1 MKPDSGSNQFLAI
14 TRAKA
19 KMYEYF
25 VPEDFHITLP
35 DDPARLFVLSIGIL
49 GDLAA
54 HFSRGEEVSASV
66 AKNLLFSAHFFDSY
80 LQSRLESNLDPYL
93 LILGATSY
101 YLCDIPGS
109 ASVLS
114 KKISYSNLDLN
125 CDGLENL
132 LVWLLNGNY
141 SDESIPISELF
152 GDQLDI
158 VRRQVSEFFLTGTGE
173 VDLFSSCAK
182 LRLLAYQE
190 GTPRQLLLAD
200 AIYSV
205 IKRKY
210 ENSTWHSL
218 PTYSSLTKEQ
228 WLPALTKDGFIK
240 ELWPAQHLL
249 GKEGIYRGTSAVVQ
263 MPTSAGKTKSTELII
278 RSAFISGRTQ
288 LAVIV
293 APFRAL
299 CHEIK
304 NDLSDAFDGENVD
317 IDELTDVFQMDFN
330 FEEQETNNKILITTP
345 EKLLYIL
352 RHTPEIA
359 QGLGLLILDEGHQFD
374 SGIRGVTYEL
384 LLTSLRS
391 LLPENCQK
399 VIMSAVIGN
408 ADNINSWFNGTDS
421 VVVNGNDLLPTFK
434 SMGFVSWT
442 DTLGQVQYVSD
453 KNIEDKEFF
462 VPRVIQSVALE
473 RKTGE
478 RKERLFPEK
487 NDGKSISLYLGLKL
501 VQNGGVAIFCGTKG
515 SVSSLQEIAT
525 DIYDRNVDL
534 LAPRSYSDRSEV
546 NKLLN
551 LYIKN
556 LGAES
561 ISTKCAQLGIF
572 SHDGNTPHGIR
583 LAVEH
588 AMHVGKARFVVC
600 TSTLSQGVNLPIRY
614 LIIDGFYQGAE
625 RIKNRDFHNLIGRAG
640 RSGMHTEGS
649 VLFADPLIYDR
660 KRVRRES
667 WKWRQVKN
675 LVDPSNS
682 EPCASNLLSLFDPIH
697 NIEKKQILNVDVLK
711 LLSIY
716 VEDPNEINNL
726 ATKLAGKYTN
736 QGFTESS
743 VRKQLEWKTD
753 IIGAIESFLMF
764 NMEDDGESGSFVS
777 PQLVEGTLAHY
788 LANDEQ
794 KSQLREI
801 FKVLSVNIS
810 NNVANRDQR
819 KLYGRTLY
827 GLWDAKEIES
837 WVNDNLDQLLVT
849 GQDDL
854 IDLFWPLLSSHIS
867 NQSFVKSSQLDSM
880 KELLKNWISGLSF
893 EVMFAQI
900 NASGAK
906 LIWGS
911 RFRDYQIDH
920 VVDICENGFAYEGIL
935 LLGAIIE
942 FVDNLEFEGKQLL
955 IFSLQSFQK
964 RLKYGLPSS
973 ESITIHEMG
982 FSDRVISQELA
993 QLLGSFNLR
1002 FEAMFELRAK
1012 FTEAKELISA
1022 YPSYY
1027 DEILNRYT
1035 P

>member
-1 MKPDSGSNQFLAI
+1 MKPDNGSNQFLAI

-25 VPEDFHITLP
+25 VPENFHISLP
-35 DDPARLFVLSIGIL
+35 GDPARLFILSIGIL

-54 HFSRGEEVSASV
+54 RYSRKEEISPSV
-66 AKNLLFSAHFFDSY
+66 AKDLLFSAHFFDSY
-80 LQSRLESNLDPYL
+80 LQSHLENNIDPYL

-101 YLCDIPGS
+101 YLCNIPGS

-114 KKISYSNLDLN
+114 KKINYSNLDLD
-125 CDGLENL
+125 CDGLEHL

-141 SDESIPISELF
+141 NDERTLGSERL
-152 GDQLDI
+152 GDLI
-158 VRRQVSEFFLTGTGE
+158 NTIRRLVSTFFLTGTGE
-173 VDLFSSCAK
+173 DDLFNSCAK
-182 LRLLAYQE
+182 LRTKIYQD

-205 IKRKY
+205 VKRKY

-218 PTYSSLTKEQ
+218 PTYSNLTRDQ
-228 WLPALTKDGFIK
+228 WFPVLTKDGFIK

-249 GKEGIYRGTSAVVQ
+249 GSSGIYRGVSAVVQ

-278 RSAFISGRTQ
+278 RSAFISERTQ
-288 LAVIV
+288 LAIIV

-304 NDLSDAFDGENVD
+304 NNLSDAFIGEDVD
-317 IDELTDVFQMDFN
+317 IDELTDVFQTDFD
-330 FEEQETNNKILITTP
+330 FEEQLTNKKILITTP

-359 QGLGLLILDEGHQFD
+359 QNLGLLILDEGHQFD

-391 LLPENCQK
+391 LLPESCQRI
-399 VIMSAVIGN
+399 IMSAVIRN
-408 ADNINSWFNGTDS
+408 ADLINEWFNGSDS
-421 VVVNGNDLLPTFK
+421 VVINGNDLLPTFK
-434 SMGFVSWT
+434 SVGFVSWI

-453 KNIEDKEFF
+453 KNIEESEFF
-462 VPRVIQSVALE
+462 VPRVIQSVALAK
-473 RKTGE
+473 KTGE

-487 NDGKSISLYLGLKL
+487 NDGKTISLYLGLKL

-515 SVSSLQEIAT
+515 SVSTLQEIVAN
-525 DIYDRNVDL
+525 IFDRNVDL
-534 LAPRSYSDRSEV
+534 RAPVSFSERIEV
-546 NKLLN
+546 EKLVN
-551 LYIKN
+551 LYSKN
-556 LGAES
+556 LGIES
-561 ISTKCAQLGIF
+561 ISTKCALLGVF

-588 AMHVGKARFVVC
+588 AMHTGKARFVIC
-600 TSTLSQGVNLPIRY
+600 TSTLSQGVNLPIKY

-660 KRVRRES
+660 KRVRREN
-667 WKWRQVKN
+667 WKWYQVKD
-675 LVDPSNS
+675 LIDPSNS
-682 EPCASNLLSLFDPIH
+682 EPCISNLLSLFDPIY
-697 NIEKKQILNVDVLK
+697 NDKRRQPLPIDVLR
-711 LLSIY
+711 LLNIY
-716 VEDPNEINNL
+716 VENPDEVNSL
-726 ATKLAGKYTN
+726 AAKLASKFAE
-736 QGFTESS
+736 QGFTENGIK
-743 VRKQLEWKTD
+743 KQLDWKMSV
-753 IIGAIESFLMF
+753 IAAIESFLMF
-764 NMEDDGESGSFVS
+764 NIEDGESELFIS
-777 PQLVEGTLAHY
+777 PQLVEGTLAY
-788 LANDEQ
+788 FLANDEQ

-801 FKVLSVNIS
+801 FKVLSANIS
-810 NNVANRDQR
+810 NNVVDKDLR
-819 KLYGRTLY
+819 KIYGRTLY

-837 WVNDNLDQLLVT
+837 WVNNNLDKLLVAN
-849 GQDDL
+849 QDNFVD
-854 IDLFWPLLSSHIS
+854 IFWPLLSSHIS
-867 NQSFVKSSQLDSM
+867 NQSFIKCSPPDAM
-880 KELLKNWISGLSF
+880 KELLKSWVSGYSF
-893 EVMFAQI
+893 GEMLKQVGT
-900 NASGAK
+900 SGAQ

-911 RFRDYQIDH
+911 RFREYQINH
-920 VVDICENGFAYEGIL
+920 IVDICESGFAYEGIL
-935 LLGAIIE
+935 LLGAVIE
-942 FVDNLEFEGKQLL
+942 FIDNLEFDEKQPL

-973 ESITIHEMG
+973 ESVILQEMG
-982 FSDRVISQELA
+982 FADRVISQELA
-993 QLLGSFNLR
+993 LLLGSFNLR
-1002 FEAMFELRAK
+1002 FEAIFELRTK
-1012 FTEAKELISA
+1012 FTEAKELISN

-1027 DEILNRYT
+1027 GEILNRYT

>member
-1 MKPDSGSNQFLAI
+1 MKPDTGSNQFLAI

-25 VPEDFHITLP
+25 VPENFHITLP
-35 DDPARLFVLSIGIL
+35 DDPARLFILSIGIL

-54 HFSRGEEVSASV
+54 RYSREEEVPTSV
-66 AKNLLFSAHFFDSY
+66 TKNLLFSAHFFDSY
-80 LQSRLESNLDPYL
+80 LQSRLEDNLDPYL
-93 LILGATSY
+93 LILGSTSY

-109 ASVLS
+109 ANVLS

-125 CDGLENL
+125 CDGLEYL

-141 SDESIPISELF
+141 IDGTILISELF
-152 GDQLDI
+152 GDLVDTI
-158 VRRQVSEFFLTGTGE
+158 RRQVSDFFLTGTGE
-173 VDLFSSCAK
+173 ADMFDSCAK
-182 LRLLAYQE
+182 LRFRAYQE

-200 AIYSV
+200 AVYSV

-218 PTYSSLTKEQ
+218 PAYSNLTRDQWFSVLTKN
-228 WLPALTKDGFIK
+228 GFIK

-317 IDELTDVFQMDFN
+317 IDELTDVFQMDFD
-330 FEEQETNNKILITTP
+330 FEEQQNNNKVLITTP

-359 QGLGLLILDEGHQFD
+359 QSLGLLILDEGHQFD

-408 ADNINSWFNGTDS
+408 ADHINSWFNGMNS

-473 RKTGE
+473 KKTGE

-487 NDGKSISLYLGLKL
+487 NDGKTISLYLGLKL

-525 DIYDRNVDL
+525 NIYDRNVDL
-534 LAPRSYSDRSEV
+534 PAPVSFSDRLEV
-546 NKLLN
+546 EKLLN
-551 LYIKN
+551 LYAKN
-556 LGAES
+556 LGVES

-588 AMHVGKARFVVC
+588 AMHVGKARFVIC

-649 VLFADPLIYDR
+649 ILFADPLIYDR
-660 KRVRRES
+660 KRVRREN
-667 WKWRQVKN
+667 WKWHQVKN

-682 EPCASNLLSLFDPIH
+682 EPCVSNLLSLFDPIQ
-697 NIEKKQILNVDVLK
+697 NDEKKQHLNIDVLK
-711 LLSIY
+711 LLNIY
-716 VEDPNEINNL
+716 VDNPDEVNNL
-726 ATKLAGKYTN
+726 AIHLAEKYAN
-736 QGFTESS
+736 QGFTENS
-743 VRKQLEWKTD
+743 VGKQLDWKMS

-764 NMEDDGESGSFVS
+764 NMEDDEDDSFVS
-777 PQLVEGTLAHY
+777 PQLVEGTLAYY

-801 FKVLSVNIS
+801 FKVLSTNIS
-810 NNVANRDQR
+810 NNIADRDLR
-819 KLYGRTLY
+819 KIYGRTLY

-849 GQDDL
+849 SQDNLVDL
-854 IDLFWPLLSSHIS
+854 LWPLLSSHIS
-867 NQSFVKSSQLDSM
+867 NQSFVKSSQPESM
-880 KELLKNWISGLSF
+880 KELLKSWINGFSF

-900 NASGAK
+900 GASSTR

-935 LLGAIIE
+935 LLGAVIE
-942 FVDNLEFEGKQLL
+942 FIDNLEFEGKQPL

-973 ESITIHEMG
+973 ESVTIHEMG
-982 FSDRVISQELA
+982 FSDRVISQEMALI
-993 QLLGSFNLR
+993 LGSFNLR
-1002 FEAMFELRAK
+1002 FEAIFELKMRYSEV
-1012 FTEAKELISA
+1012 EALIA
-1022 YPSYY
+1022 TYPSYY
-1027 DEILNRYT
+1027 GQILKRFQ
-1035 P
+1035 

>member
-25 VPEDFHITLP
+25 VPDNFHITLP
-35 DDPARLFVLSIGIL
+35 DDPARLFILSIGIL

-54 HFSRGEEVSASV
+54 RYSRGEEVPISV
-66 AKNLLFSAHFFDSY
+66 TKDLLFSAHFFDSY
-80 LQSRLESNLDPYL
+80 LQSRLEDNLDPYL

-101 YLCDIPGS
+101 YLCNIPGS

-114 KKISYSNLDLN
+114 NRIDYSNLDLN
-125 CDGLENL
+125 CDGLESL
-132 LVWLLNGNY
+132 LVWLLNGHYN
-141 SDESIPISELF
+141 DESTLTSEMF
-152 GDQLDI
+152 VDQI
-158 VRRQVSEFFLTGTGE
+158 NTIRRQFSEFFLTGLGE
-173 VDLFSSCAK
+173 EDLFSSCAK
-182 LRLLAYQE
+182 LRLRVYQD

-205 IKRKY
+205 VKRKY
-210 ENSTWHSL
+210 QNSTWHSL
-218 PTYSSLTKEQ
+218 PTYSNLTRDQ
-228 WLPALTKDGFIK
+228 WFPVLIKDGFIK

-249 GKEGIYRGTSAVVQ
+249 GNSGIYRGVSAVVQ

-278 RSAFISGRTQ
+278 RSAFISDRTQ
-288 LAVIV
+288 LAIIV

-304 NDLSDAFDGENVD
+304 NNLSDAFTGEDVD
-317 IDELTDVFQMDFN
+317 IDELTDVFQTDFD
-330 FEEQETNNKILITTP
+330 FEEQPTNKKVLITTP

-359 QGLGLLILDEGHQFD
+359 QSLGLLILDEGHQFD

-408 ADNINSWFNGTDS
+408 ADHINEWFNGADS
-421 VVVNGNDLLPTFK
+421 VVINGNDLLPTFK

-453 KNIEDKEFF
+453 KNIEERTFF
-462 VPRVIQSVALE
+462 VPRVIQSIALE
-473 RKTGE
+473 KKAGE
-478 RKERLFPEK
+478 RKERLFPKK
-487 NDGKSISLYLGLKL
+487 NDGKTVSLYLGLKL
-501 VQNGGVAIFCGTKG
+501 VPNGGVAIFCGTKG

-525 DIYDRNVDL
+525 DIYDRDVDL
-534 LAPRSYSDRSEV
+534 PAPESFSDRIEV
-546 NKLLN
+546 EKLLN
-551 LYIKN
+551 LYTKN
-556 LGAES
+556 LGVEA

-588 AMHVGKARFVVC
+588 AMHVGKARFVIC

-697 NIEKKQILNVDVLK
+697 NDEKKQLLNIDVLK

-716 VEDPNEINNL
+716 VENPDEVNNL
-726 ATKLAGKYTN
+726 AAKLANKYSS
-736 QGFTESS
+736 QGFSENSIG
-743 VRKQLEWKTD
+743 RQLDWKMS
-753 IIGAIESFLMF
+753 IIAAIESFLMF
-764 NMEDDGESGSFVS
+764 NMEDDSKEETFVV
-777 PQLVEGTLAHY
+777 PQLVEGTLAY
-788 LANDEQ
+788 FLANDEQ

-801 FKVLSVNIS
+801 FKVLSTNIS
-810 NNVANRDQR
+810 NNVADKELR
-819 KLYGRTLY
+819 KIYGRTLY

-837 WVNDNLDQLLVT
+837 WVNDNFDKLLVT
-849 GQDDL
+849 DQDDL
-854 IDLFWPLLSSHIS
+854 VGLFWPLLSSHIS
-867 NQSFVKSSQLDSM
+867 NQSFIKSSQPDTM
-880 KELLKNWISGLSF
+880 KDLLKSWVGGFSF
-893 EVMFAQI
+893 DDLFAQI
-900 NASGAK
+900 EASGTK

-911 RFRDYQIDH
+911 KFREYQIDNI
-920 VVDICENGFAYEGIL
+920 VDICENGFAYEGIL
-935 LLGAIIE
+935 LLGAVIE
-942 FVDNLEFEGKQLL
+942 FIDNLEFEGKQQL

-964 RLKYGLPSS
+964 RLKYGLPLS
-973 ESITIHEMG
+973 ESVIIHEMG
-982 FSDRVISQELA
+982 FADRVISQELV

-1002 FEAMFELRAK
+1002 FEAIFELRAK
-1012 FTEAKELISA
+1012 FDEAKELIST

-1027 DEILNRYT
+1027 GEILNQYA

>member
-1 MKPDSGSNQFLAI
+1 MKPDSGSNKFLAI

-25 VPEDFHITLP
+25 VPENFHINLP
-35 DDPARLFVLSIGIL
+35 DDPARLFILSIGIL
-49 GDLAA
+49 GDLSARY
-54 HFSRGEEVSASV
+54 SREEKISPSV
-66 AKNLLFSAHFFDSY
+66 TKNLLFSAHFFDSY
-80 LQSRLESNLDPYL
+80 LQSRLENNLDSYL

-114 KKISYSNLDLN
+114 RKIDYSNLDLN

-141 SDESIPISELF
+141 NDESTLTSEMFAGL
-152 GDQLDI
+152 I
-158 VRRQVSEFFLTGTGE
+158 NTIRRQVSEFFLTGTGE
-173 VDLFSSCAK
+173 DNLFSSCAK
-182 LRLLAYQE
+182 LRLRAYQD

-205 IKRKY
+205 VKRKY

-218 PTYSSLTKEQ
+218 PTYSNLTRDQWFPVLTK
-228 WLPALTKDGFIK
+228 AGFIK

-249 GKEGIYRGTSAVVQ
+249 GNSGIYRGVSAVVQ
-263 MPTSAGKTKSTELII
+263 MPTSAGKTKSTEIII
-278 RSAFISGRTQ
+278 RSAFISERTQ
-288 LAVIV
+288 LAIIV

-304 NDLSDAFDGENVD
+304 NNLSDAFTGEDVD
-317 IDELTDVFQMDFN
+317 IDELTDVFQTDFD
-330 FEEQETNNKILITTP
+330 FEEQPTNKKILITTP

-359 QGLGLLILDEGHQFD
+359 QSLGLLILDEGHQFD
-374 SGIRGVTYEL
+374 SGIRGVSYEL

-391 LLPENCQK
+391 LLPESCQK

-408 ADNINSWFNGTDS
+408 ADQINEWFNGADS

-453 KNIEDKEFF
+453 KNIEEREFF
-462 VPRVIQSVALE
+462 VPRVIQSIALE
-473 RKTGE
+473 KKTGE

-487 NDGKSISLYLGLKL
+487 NDGKTISLYLGLKL

-534 LAPRSYSDRSEV
+534 HAPVSFSNRSEV
-546 NKLLN
+546 EKLVN
-551 LYIKN
+551 LYTKN

-588 AMHVGKARFVVC
+588 AMHVGKARFVIC

-660 KRVRRES
+660 KRVRREN

-675 LVDPSNS
+675 LIDPSNS

-697 NIEKKQILNVDVLK
+697 NDEKKQLLNIDVLK
-711 LLSIY
+711 LLNIY
-716 VEDPNEINNL
+716 VENPDEVNDL
-726 ATKLAGKYTN
+726 AAKLASKYTD

-743 VRKQLEWKTD
+743 VGKQFAWKMS

-764 NMEDDGESGSFVS
+764 NMEDGDESDTFVL
-777 PQLVEGTLAHY
+777 PQLVEGTLAYY
-788 LANDEQ
+788 LADDEK

-801 FKVLSVNIS
+801 FKVLSANIT
-810 NNVANRDQR
+810 NNVADRDLR
-819 KLYGRTLY
+819 KIYGRTLY

-837 WVNDNLDQLLVT
+837 WVNDNLDQLLVCD
-849 GQDDL
+849 QNDL
-854 IDLFWPLLSSHIS
+854 VDLFWPLLSSHIS
-867 NQSFVKSSQLDSM
+867 NQSFVKSSQPDSM
-880 KELLKNWISGLSF
+880 KELLKSWVGGFSF
-893 EVMFAQI
+893 EEMFTQTV
-900 NASGAK
+900 ASGTK

-911 RFRDYQIDH
+911 RLREYQIDH

-935 LLGAIIE
+935 LLGAVVE
-942 FVDNLEFEGKQLL
+942 FVDNLEFEGKQPL

-973 ESITIHEMG
+973 ESVTIHEMG
-982 FSDRVISQELA
+982 FADRVISQELA

-1002 FEAMFELRAK
+1002 FEAIFELRAK
-1012 FTEAKELISA
+1012 FAEAKKLITT

-1027 DEILNRYT
+1027 SEILNRYL
-1035 P
+1035 